1 MADHDMEAATP
12 AAPPVEVVPE
22 NTGRVSPEQAIG
34 PRYAFVVDASASMQL
49 ISTTLLRIAGF
60 SVETFGAPAAAVQRS
75 IDRCPDLM
83 VVEPRS
89 PGIDALATMRVLLE
103 LHGERR
109 PAVIWCTTVVPA
121 PEQVEEGSRLGLRGV
136 IVKPFRLE
144 ALTSLVLRVCREE
157 ERERR
162 LRQLGVPAAQLAMR
176 LLDEQATRRW
186 VDAEAEVGAAP
197 LRSLSMVRVAA
208 PGAGHL
214 AAVRSALRS
223 TDTVGRGP
231 DGSLVVLLPDVDE
244 AGAAVVATRVARA
257 LEAVKPGVRVEAV
270 TRRFAERPVDL
281 LMRAV
286 PDAARD
292 RG

>member
-1 MADHDMEAATP
+1 MSDHDAEASTP
-12 AAPPVEVVPE
+12 AAPAVEVVPE
-22 NTGRVSPEQAIG
+22 NTGRVSPDQAIG
-34 PRYAFVVDASASMQL
+34 PRYAFVVDGSASMQL

-60 SVETFGAPAAAVQRS
+60 SVESFGAPAAAVQRS
-75 IDRCPDLM
+75 IDRCPDVM

-89 PGIDALATMRVLLE
+89 PGIDALATMRVLHE

-109 PAVIWCTTVVPA
+109 PAVVWCTTVIPE

-176 LLDEQATRRW
+176 MLDEQATRRW
-186 VDAEAEVGAAP
+186 MDAEGEVGAAP
-197 LRSLSMVRVAA
+197 PRSLSMIRVAA
-208 PGAGHL
+208 AGAEHV
-214 AAVRSALRS
+214 AVVRSALRT

-244 AGAAVVATRVARA
+244 AGAAAVAARVARA
-257 LEAVKPGVRVEAV
+257 LEAVEPGARVDAV
-270 TRRFAERPVDL
+270 TRRSTERPVDL
-281 LMRAV
+281 LMRSV
-286 PDAARD
+286 PDATRD